1 VVGKDYFETLGIPI
15 LLGRG
20 FRREDEAN
28 EARAV
33 IVNERLVRE
42 CWKGEDP
49 VGRRVDLGSYQA
61 SPTAGVFLASFD
73 FRLGLVG
80 RGRQVFEI
88 VEWRR
93 MPGRTWYRGGHRR

>member
-28 EARAV
+28 EARRSLSTRGWYASAG
-33 IVNERLVRE
+33 
-42 CWKGEDP
+42 KEDP

-80 RGRQVFEI
+80 SGRQVFEI
-88 VEWRR
+88 VGVAKDARSDLVSW
-93 MPGRTWYRGGHRR
+93 GHRR